1 MPELRKD
8 PVSGHW
14 VIIAREKMK
23 KPADLVSTPTSS
35 KDKFCPFD
43 YGNEDKTPPE
53 ILAYRPSS
61 TAPNGEGWQL
71 RVVPNKFPVL
81 KVESDLDARG
91 IGLYDMMGG
100 VGAHEVI
107 IETPDHEAR
116 LKDFSAAQ
124 MVNLLKSFRDRIS
137 DLRRD
142 GRLEY
147 VLVFKNYGREA
158 GARLDHSHS
167 QLIALPVVPVRV
179 ADEIKSCEKY
189 YDFKQRCLFCDII
202 RQELEDHS
210 RLVDANSDFV
220 VIEPFAPRSPFET
233 WILPRRHL
241 SHYDTI
247 TDMEL
252 ENLSRCFRSLFKR
265 LDLLLGDF
273 SYNFILHMAPL
284 RQAQMPHYHWHFEI
298 IPNLTRLA
306 GFEWGSGFY
315 INPTPPEEAATFLR
329 EVSSEEM
336 SKL

>member
-23 KPADLVSTPTSS
+23 KPADLIAAPTSIR
-35 KDKFCPFD
+35 DKFCPFD

-53 ILAYRPSS
+53 ILAYRPADT
-61 TAPNGEGWQL
+61 TANGQGWQL

-81 KVESDLDARG
+81 KVESELDSHG
-91 IGLYDMMGG
+91 VGLYDMMGG

-116 LKDFSAAQ
+116 LKDYTAEQ
-124 MVNLLKSFRDRIS
+124 MFNLLKSFRDRIS

-179 ADEIKSCEKY
+179 ANEIASCEKY
-189 YDFKQRCLFCDII
+189 YGFKNRCLFCDII
-202 RQELEDHS
+202 RQELEDRS
-210 RLVDANSDFV
+210 RLVDSNADFV
-220 VIEPFAPRSPFET
+220 VLEPFAPRSPFET

-252 ENLSRCFRSLFKR
+252 ENLARCFRSLFVR
-265 LDLLLGDF
+265 LDSLLGDF

-284 RQAQMPHYHWHFEI
+284 RQAKMQHYHWHFEI
-298 IPNLTRLA
+298 IPNLARLA

-329 EVSSEEM
+329 EVSSEEI
-336 SKL
+336 SKI